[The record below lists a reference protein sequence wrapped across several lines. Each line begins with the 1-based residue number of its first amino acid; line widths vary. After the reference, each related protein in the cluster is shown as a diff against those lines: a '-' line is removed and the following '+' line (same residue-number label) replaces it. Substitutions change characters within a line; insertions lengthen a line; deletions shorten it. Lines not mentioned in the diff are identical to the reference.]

1 MVNLSKKIADIQFS
15 WANSAPIDT
24 IPAPADVAV
33 PGDIVMSIDRF
44 LVIVNNNS
52 TETAVRLRLF
62 AIETGLGGADRE
74 ALLDELVAAA
84 KTTVHGRSIDT
95 HMFIVTGLFN
105 GVGLRLVASN
115 DVAVGAAGAFSANV
129 RIERL

>member
-1 MVNLSKKIADIQFS
+1 MSKKIADVQFS

-24 IPAPADVAV
+24 IPAPADIAV

-74 ALLDELVAAA
+74 ALLDELVVSA
-84 KTTVHGRSIDT
+84 KATAHGRIIDT
-95 HMFIVTGLFN
+95 YAYVVTGLFN
-105 GVGLRLVASN
+105 GVDIRLVASN